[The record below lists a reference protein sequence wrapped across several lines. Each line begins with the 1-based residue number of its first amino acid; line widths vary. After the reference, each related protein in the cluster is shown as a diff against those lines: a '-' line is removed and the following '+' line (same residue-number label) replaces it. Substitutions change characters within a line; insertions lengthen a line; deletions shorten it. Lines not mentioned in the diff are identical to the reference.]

1 MVQANVCTVCLVIW
15 GYFVNIILLGKPG
28 AGKGYVAQIL
38 KNEYNFNHIS
48 TGALCRKNVE
58 QKTELGLLV
67 DDYMKKGELVPSK
80 IILEMLKDEYS
91 HFVNQPC
98 VFDGFPRTL
107 EQAQELAK
115 IIDVDAVVF
124 VDVPDSVLISRVLSR
139 KSCAKCGTVADFAK
153 NETSCPKCGGEF
165 VGRSDDN
172 EQVVKNR
179 LDIYN
184 KQTKPLI
191 DFYKNKIIKLDNSG
205 EWSTTKKNLQQ
216 IIENL
221 LKNGDR

>member
-28 AGKGYVAQIL
+28 AGKGYVAQVL

-139 KSCAKCGTVADFAK
+139 KACAKCGTVADFSK
-153 NETSCPKCGGEF
+153 EETTCPKCGSEF
-165 VGRSDDN
+165 VSRADDN
-172 EQVVKNR
+172 EQVVRNR

-191 DFYKNKIIKLDNSG
+191 DFYKNKIIRLDNSG
-205 EWSTTKKNLQQ
+205 EWSTTKQNLQQ